1 MDNPNRQRTIGLH
14 PCVGKRATGEDRP
27 TSVVIRNADGTHV
40 VHEVDEQQ
48 LLDFF
53 TCGAAIAWRDA
64 TPDDLVSGNPPHHFR
79 WNESDQAAYD
89 AYQPKFPTTRNE
101 ELELLFHVTR
111 KKSTGEVTGYFR
123 CQVAATLVALNP
135 DNDTVGVANGGLGYQ
150 IIEALL
156 GRYPAIDVRTIGSGT
171 LKERRPEFDA
181 LLPKALRRQAEK
193 LRATASGTAPTESP
207 QGSDD
212 AGEDDE
218 GEAPS
223 RAAAKDANAKFDAH
237 RIAFGLA
244 DEITAKRFHRCTL
257 RDRDW
262 AAVNVA
268 YGQLESA
275 RKARVAAEQQFRQI
289 HRAELR
295 RLIKDPR
302 VPYVTLSVPTVGEE
316 KQTIASLLETYEAT
330 LRIGDATDKVV
341 ERKMEVLRQAH
352 TRIEGARVTEDEME
366 KHLDVVLGQLPEY
379 TEFLVAAKAAVD
391 PVTGLPLG
399 KYIGGRIFGRWIA
412 GFGSPMAS
420 RLSEPVRQ
428 SDAERIAACRTAL
441 TDAITAL
448 DRTGL
453 PAQPTS
459 GGGKTREWLLAC
471 ERILTER
478 RASTQPPEQRVRL
491 IPQLAQ
497 VVRCRDAYR
506 AFTNA
511 RKCTANRPLNRAIAF
526 MGLHVR
532 QGGKYEGTP
541 KDREFPR
548 RRKGGRANW
557 NEELLRQGAYQ
568 WASLIMKGG
577 DSYWKVHVF
586 QPYKDRLIAGG
597 MAKGHAQKRAEKRMT
612 TVAMRWLLNEWF
624 RWERSRAQAE
634 PTVVPAAA

>member
-53 TCGAAIAWRDA
+53 TCGAVVAWRDA
-64 TPDDLVSGNPPHHFR
+64 TIDDLTGRPPHHYR
-79 WNESDQAAYD
+79 WGESDAAAYA
-89 AYQPKFPTTRNE
+89 AYVPMYPARRDD
-101 ELELLFHVTR
+101 ELTILFRVTR
-111 KKSTGEVTGYFR
+111 KKSTNEVTGYFR
-123 CQVAATLVALNP
+123 CQVAATLVTL
-135 DNDTVGVANGGLGYQ
+135 DLDHDIVGVANGGLGYQ

-156 GRYPAIDVRTIGSGT
+156 GRYPAIDVRTIGSGS
-171 LKERRPEFDA
+171 LKERRPEFDH

-193 LRATASGTAPTESP
+193 LRATASGTTPSDSA
-207 QGSDD
+207 QGDD
-212 AGEDDE
+212 ADASEE
-218 GEAPS
+218 EEAPS
-223 RAAAKDANAKFDAH
+223 KAAAKDANAKFDAH

-244 DEITAKRFHRCTL
+244 DEIAAKRFHRCTL

-295 RLIKDPR
+295 RLIKDTR
-302 VPYVTLSVPTVGEE
+302 VPHVTLSVPTVGEE

-330 LRIGDATDKVV
+330 LRIGGATDKVV
-341 ERKMEVLRQAH
+341 ARKMEVLRQAH
-352 TRIEGARVTEDEME
+352 TRIEGARVTEEEME

-391 PVTGLPLG
+391 PESGLPLG

-420 RLSEPVRQ
+420 RINEPVRQ
-428 SDAERIAACRTAL
+428 SDVERIAVCRRAL

-448 DRTGL
+448 DRAGL
-453 PAQPTS
+453 PEQPPS

-478 RASTQPPEQRVRL
+478 RASAQPPEQRLRL

-497 VVRCRDAYR
+497 VVRCRVAYR

-511 RKCTANRPLNRAIAF
+511 RKCAKSRPLNRAIAF

-557 NEELLRQGAYQ
+557 NEHLLRQGAYQ

-586 QPYKDRLIAGG
+586 QPHKDRLIAGG

-634 PTVVPAAA
+634 PTAVKDAA